1 MPNATTYT
9 DKQVLD
15 LINSIVGS
23 PYSEE
28 LRQQVE
34 DTTGRPTRPWGNYVA
49 TYDSRAERINLNVN
63 EKDIII
69 SIYFGGFVTLAI
81 PFTRK

>member
-9 DKQVLD
+9 DEQVLD
-15 LINSIVGS
+15 LIGAIVGL

-49 TYDSRAERINLNVN
+49 TYDSRAERVNLNVN

-69 SIYFGGFVTLAI
+69 SIYFG
-81 PFTRK
+81 

>member
-1 MPNATTYT
+1 MANATTYT
-9 DKQVLD
+9 DAQVLD
-15 LINSIVGS
+15 LINSVIGTQ
-23 PYSEE
+23 YSEA

-63 EKDIII
+63 TDDRII
-69 SIYFGGFVTLAI
+69 SIYFG
-81 PFTRK
+81 

>member
-9 DKQVLD
+9 DEQVLE
-15 LINSIVGS
+15 LIKSVVGS
-23 PYSEE
+23 PYSEA

-34 DTTGRPTRPWGNYVA
+34 DTTGRPTRPWGNYVG

-63 EKDIII
+63 ENDIII
-69 SIYFGGFVTLAI
+69 SIYFG
-81 PFTRK
+81 

>member
-9 DKQVLD
+9 DDQVLE
-15 LINSIVGS
+15 LIKSVVGS

-28 LRQQVE
+28 LRKQVE

-49 TYDSRAERINLNVN
+49 TYDSRSERINLNVD
-63 EKDIII
+63 EHDIII
-69 SIYFGGFVTLAI
+69 SIYFG
-81 PFTRK
+81 

>member
-1 MPNATTYT
+1 MPNGTAYT

-69 SIYFGGFVTLAI
+69 SIYFG
-81 PFTRK
+81 